1 AVERAARGQEALAR
15 LHDED
20 PELVILDLG
29 LPDIDGSEVVR
40 RYRASAGQVPVIILS
55 ARGDVGDRVA
65 ALELGADDYM
75 CKPFAFDE
83 LAARIKGRLRAGDR
97 SRILRAGRGPPR
109 RPRAGAPAGRER
121 TLSATSVCSRSRRA

>member
-1 AVERAARGQEALAR
+1 MVEDEDRVASFLVKGLRAAGYAVERAARGQEALAR

-20 PELVILDLG
+20 PDLVILDLG
-29 LPDIDGSEVVR
+29 LPDVDGSEVVR

-83 LAARIKGRLRAGDR
+83 LLARIKVRLRDGDR
-97 SRILRAGRGPPR
+97 SRILRAG
-109 RPRAGAPAGRER
+109 
-121 TLSATSVCSRSRRA
+121 